1 MNLFNYLPII
11 EMRFGLFNYGV
22 FIICRQEIGKHIYIC
37 NYELS
42 VFFERHPFLW
52 GRYIE
57 YIG

>member
-1 MNLFNYLPII
+1 MHMSLFNYLPINAFRLI
-11 EMRFGLFNYGV
+11 YGV
-22 FIICRQEIGKHIYIC
+22 SIICCQEIGKHIYIC

-42 VFFERHPFLW
+42 CFFERHPFLW

>member
-1 MNLFNYLPII
+1 MNLFKLFANYLNAFRLI
-11 EMRFGLFNYGV
+11 YGV
-22 FIICRQEIGKHIYIC
+22 SIICRQEIGKHIYIC